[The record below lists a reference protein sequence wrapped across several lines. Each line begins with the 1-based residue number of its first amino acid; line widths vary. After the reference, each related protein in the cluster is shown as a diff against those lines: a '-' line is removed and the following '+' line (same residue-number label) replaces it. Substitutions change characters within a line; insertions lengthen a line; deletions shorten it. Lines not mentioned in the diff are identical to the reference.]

1 MEISPV
7 KFSSQGMTCIT
18 FVLVGQTKYWLS
30 FSEIP
35 AKEQPFVAKVCPC
48 ALLSSLSPF
57 GIISSAPMPGE
68 KESLRKSPRELD
80 RMLCFILDHPF
91 LMVLTSHHTLNGFL
105 FGILPFHRQKIAL
118 LKLDLSLG
126 TRQVFFL
133 FLTHCLKTLWKSL
146 FDR

>member
-80 RMLCFILDHPF
+80 RMLCFILDAPVLDGINESLYPKWF
-91 LMVLTSHHTLNGFL
+91 LVWY
-105 FGILPFHRQKIAL
+105 IAFSPS
-118 LKLDLSLG
+118 KDS
-126 TRQVFFL
+126 T
-133 FLTHCLKTLWKSL
+133 LKTGSEFGDETSFLLIFLKGQKVLYLL
-146 FDR
+146 F